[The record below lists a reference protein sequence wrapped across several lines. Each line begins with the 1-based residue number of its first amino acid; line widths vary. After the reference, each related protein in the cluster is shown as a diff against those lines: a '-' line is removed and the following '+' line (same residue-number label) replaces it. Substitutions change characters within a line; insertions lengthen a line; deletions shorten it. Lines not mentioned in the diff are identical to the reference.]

1 VPARITIEVENLS
14 SRRLE
19 VTLAEH
25 ISENM
30 TISPPCLKT
39 ILPARQRVT
48 LEYRL
53 TICTRGRFVLKR
65 FDVRLLPAMGVL
77 YRQFTVEQPAEL
89 HVFPNLV
96 NIERHKLLLRQG
108 VSQEQGWARLHGIG
122 VGSEFEN
129 LRHYVLGDDVS
140 KIDWKASAKKD
151 ALVVKNYEPER
162 RQSVVVLLDVGRAT
176 SGEFEGLSRVDYL
189 INAALM
195 LAHVT
200 LRQKDHFSFMA
211 FSDRIESYLPPIQ
224 GTANIE
230 RVAQALYHL
239 QPRLVESDYD
249 LACRFITQKHRKR
262 SLFCMMTDVLDSQA
276 SGILLSH
283 MNHIRKHH
291 LPLLVALDNPEISRL
306 CQAPLRDTESLHTKA
321 VAIDVTMARQ
331 EALARMRHRGISIL
345 DVVPGRLTTELIN
358 RYVQIKYRRLL

>member
-108 VSQEQGWARLHGIG
+108 VSQEQDGRGYTVSA
-122 VGSEFEN
+122 SAAN
-129 LRHYVLGDDVS
+129 S
-140 KIDWKASAKKD
+140 KI
-151 ALVVKNYEPER
+151 
-162 RQSVVVLLDVGRAT
+162 
-176 SGEFEGLSRVDYL
+176 
-189 INAALM
+189 
-195 LAHVT
+195 
-200 LRQKDHFSFMA
+200 
-211 FSDRIESYLPPIQ
+211 
-224 GTANIE
+224 
-230 RVAQALYHL
+230 
-239 QPRLVESDYD
+239 
-249 LACRFITQKHRKR
+249 
-262 SLFCMMTDVLDSQA
+262 
-276 SGILLSH
+276 
-283 MNHIRKHH
+283 
-291 LPLLVALDNPEISRL
+291 
-306 CQAPLRDTESLHTKA
+306 
-321 VAIDVTMARQ
+321 
-331 EALARMRHRGISIL
+331 
-345 DVVPGRLTTELIN
+345 
-358 RYVQIKYRRLL
+358 